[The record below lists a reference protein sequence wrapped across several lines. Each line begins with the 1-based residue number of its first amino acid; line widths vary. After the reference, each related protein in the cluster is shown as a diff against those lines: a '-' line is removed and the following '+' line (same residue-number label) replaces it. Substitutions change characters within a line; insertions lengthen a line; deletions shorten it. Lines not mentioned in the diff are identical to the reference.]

1 MSVVPTA
8 DNRTPK
14 MDGRWLLK
22 ITVLKDEQELDGPCG
37 KVEVFQMKVTQR
49 DTFIFLKDGMKK
61 RMGVMTVLNNT
72 WTLKLM
78 DEISVVTICTK
89 IPGNYSYWVGNH
101 VRDNE
106 VNIKVELEKL
116 EPITQGI

>member
-1 MSVVPTA
+1 MSVVRTA

-22 ITVLKDEQELDGPCG
+22 ITVLKDEQELEGSCG
-37 KVEVFQMKVTQR
+37 KVDVFQMKVTQR

-61 RMGVMTVLNNT
+61 RMGVLTLLNNT

-78 DEISVVTICTK
+78 DEISV
-89 IPGNYSYWVGNH
+89 Y
-101 VRDNE
+101 
-106 VNIKVELEKL
+106 
-116 EPITQGI
+116 